1 MLSPNLFMILLKRQ
15 YNEIWSFLIV
25 DINHFQFDLV
35 HLFKKTKQES
45 WHNCLLSILSRLLNR
60 KEPLTQPQSSKL
72 FKRFLKIIALA
83 YIYQLSLVTLWVV
96 VQKYSKLHPA
106 SCTNTHHDV
115 TDLVNLGWLK
125 IKKLNILRTEQN
137 FSTK

>member
-1 MLSPNLFMILLKRQ
+1 MKFGQIIMCYMTNISNFSFNSGDSMLSPNLFMILLKRQ

-83 YIYQLSLVTLWVV
+83 YIYQLSQFGHFVSSS
-96 VQKYSKLHPA
+96 SKIFKTAPCLMY
-106 SCTNTHHDV
+106 
-115 TDLVNLGWLK
+115 
-125 IKKLNILRTEQN
+125 
-137 FSTK
+137 